1 MVSAS
6 LTSDPANGVG
16 AGLSTYS
23 GRGMWAGTSRRGET
37 DIGATGVTADE
48 CSFGAMKYWYCVK
61 HHRVESGENIC
72 PPIDRLG
79 PYTTEEEASRALQ
92 KAEER
97 NEEWDNDPNWNDADL
112 ED

>member
-1 MVSAS
+1 
-6 LTSDPANGVG
+6 
-16 AGLSTYS
+16 
-23 GRGMWAGTSRRGET
+23 
-37 DIGATGVTADE
+37 
-48 CSFGAMKYWYCVK
+48 VK
-61 HHRVESGENIC
+61 HHRVETENLC

-79 PYTTEEEASRALQ
+79 PYPSEEEASRALQ